1 MYRYNSRQHYAL
13 LVVIVDR
20 FNICCHKSVWIL
32 SVNDSR
38 PFMTKAII
46 FDFLLSLLLLS
57 SKSFFSFWELVSR
70 ISIGLFSQR
79 PSNRCM
85 YH

>member
-1 MYRYNSRQHYAL
+1 MYIYIIPHSTMHYWL
-13 LVVIVDR
+13 LLAVDR

-57 SKSFFSFWELVSR
+57 SISFFF
-70 ISIGLFSQR
+70 LFGSW
-79 PSNRCM
+79 
-85 YH
+85 